1 MELLI
6 NQVGYDCDGHKIAL
20 LQTDAN
26 VEISGLVRL
35 RRLHDDRLLLEVPL
49 PAEAR
54 CQAGKDA
61 PTGVP
66 TSAPSR
72 SPATTGWRP
81 SQHRA

>member
-20 LQTDAN
+20 LQTAAD

-49 PAEAR
+49 
-54 CQAGKDA
+54 QAAGRGMALFVAGRDLPQA
-61 PTGVP
+61 
-66 TSAPSR
+66 A
-72 SPATTGWRP
+72 
-81 SQHRA
+81 